1 MNRPLPSDEYIEQAH
16 LFDSLAKQVL
26 LELELQQ
33 PLQVLLQ
40 WLKQEVLA
48 TTKLPLAIDYMIAEI
63 KHVGTIGTAF
73 SKLSHYFSSFQTYLI
88 NEAES
93 ERGRFDIWQAFRI
106 LQQDAKLRAS
116 GASANAMF
124 FFQFETLCRNRLSYD
139 HGIEAMS
146 RDFFYDPI
154 WSAWILAVRHK
165 IGWVDLTD
173 LVYVHSQYYV
183 DNESRRMEAD
193 IEPPQPLL
201 FSEKEGRIALANRH
215 KEPLFFFSSLQRH
228 LGIPAT
234 PLVPKPSESARVVP
248 RLVRDIERLE
258 VRIRLLEEEQKQK
271 GIDLSQFYEKYSKP
285 PRSLDE

>member
-1 MNRPLPSDEYIEQAH
+1 MPAALPVEEFVEQAY
-16 LFDSLAKQVL
+16 LFESLAKQVNL
-26 LELELQQ
+26 DPELQQ

-48 TTKLPLAIDYMIAEI
+48 TTKLPLAIDYLVAEI
-63 KHVGTIGTAF
+63 KRVGTIGTA
-73 SKLSHYFSSFQTYLI
+73 LVRLPHYFSTYQTYII

-106 LQQDAKLRAS
+106 LHQEALLRARDVS
-116 GASANAMF
+116 PTAMF

-139 HGIEAMS
+139 YGIEAMAK
-146 RDFFYDPI
+146 DFFYDST
-154 WSAWILAVRHK
+154 WSQWILAVRHK
-165 IGWVDLTD
+165 IGIVDLTD
-173 LVYVHSQYYV
+173 LVYVHSQHYV
-183 DNESRRMEAD
+183 QNESRRLAAE
-193 IEPPQPLL
+193 IELPDPLL
-201 FSEKEGRIALANRH
+201 FSDKEGRIALANRH

-234 PLVPKPSESARVVP
+234 PLPPKPTESSRLVPK
-248 RLVRDIERLE
+248 LVRDIERME

-285 PRSLDE
+285 PRSLDQ

>member
-1 MNRPLPSDEYIEQAH
+1 MNRPLPTDEYVEQAH
-16 LFDSLAKQVL
+16 LFESLAKQVN
-26 LELELQQ
+26 LELERQQ

-48 TTKLPLAIDYMIAEI
+48 TTKLPLALDYMIGEM

-73 SKLSHYFSSFQTYLI
+73 TKLPHYFSTFQSYLI

-106 LQQDAKLRAS
+106 LQQDAQLRAS
-116 GASANAMF
+116 GVTPNAMF

-146 RDFFYDPI
+146 RDFFYDST
-154 WSAWILAVRHK
+154 WSAWILSVRHK
-165 IGWVDLTD
+165 IGLVDLTD
-173 LVYVHSQYYV
+173 LVYVHSQHCL
-183 DNESRRMEAD
+183 DNETRRLDAEVA
-193 IEPPQPLL
+193 PPEPLL

-234 PLVPKPSESARVVP
+234 PLLPKPNESSRLLPKLARDV
-248 RLVRDIERLE
+248 ERLE

-285 PRSLDE
+285 PRGLDE

>member
-16 LFDSLAKQVL
+16 LFDSLAKQVM

-48 TTKLPLAIDYMIAEI
+48 TTKLPMAIDYMISEI

-73 SKLSHYFSSFQTYLI
+73 QKLSHYFSSFQTYLI

-106 LQQDAKLRAS
+106 LQQDAKLRAT
-116 GASANAMF
+116 GASQNAMF

-146 RDFFYDPI
+146 RDFFYDAT
-154 WSAWILAVRHK
+154 WSAWILSVRHK
-165 IGWVDLTD
+165 IGLVDLTD
-173 LVYVHSQYYV
+173 LVYVHSQHYV
-183 DNESRRMEAD
+183 ENESRRLQAD
-193 IEPPQPLL
+193 IDPPEPLL
-201 FSEKEGRIALANRH
+201 FSDKEGRIAMANRH
-215 KEPLFFFSSLQRH
+215 KEPLYFFSSLQRH

-234 PLVPKPSESARVVP
+234 PLAPKPSESSRVLPKV
-248 RLVRDIERLE
+248 VRDVERLE